1 MERYKEAFED
11 VTKKHN
17 QLIEEYKK
25 KKEGNKECISFL
37 SKSVEL
43 MFAIIEKH
51 ATDVDDVLIQKRG
64 KILLPEKSDYL
75 VEQKLLKVST
85 IEAVKKFLSLDLKSR
100 DTNISTDY
108 STLLKSKVS
117 TQNQSDDDDKVL
129 MISKEIEQKN
139 KELAHYFANLIGNSL
154 GKLLEN
160 FDAQKF
166 IEGGQLDGSQKKQED
181 QQHETQDNPLL
192 CIGRSFRCRAHGY

>member
-51 ATDVDDVLIQKRG
+51 ATDVDDVLIKKRG
-64 KILLPEKSDYL
+64 KISLPENSDAL
-75 VEQKLLKVST
+75 VEQKLIKVST

-139 KELAHYFANLIGNSL
+139 EELAQYFANLIGNSL

-160 FDAQKF
+160 FDVQKF

-192 CIGRSFRCRAHGY
+192 RIGRSFRCRAHGY